1 MLFLFICS
9 LLGMATVDSIQ
20 YVQSIKNPVEI
31 NDYNS
36 DNQRKIVSALKMIQR
51 SFKEKAD
58 QNKSK
63 HLIECSFSIYEHDH
77 EEGICT
83 HFGACRLHGLDYIY
97 QGGCGELSNWGISPI
112 TTPMVCNMMVT
123 RSKLVH
129 GKCTKSG
136 HCWAGYHIKLLD
148 DTCSQ

>member
-1 MLFLFICS
+1 MLITIAVS
-9 LLGMATVDSIQ
+9 HHSSRANNK
-20 YVQSIKNPVEI
+20 IKNLPGELEEPYRSKIKEMIVLTLMEL
-31 NDYNS
+31 
-36 DNQRKIVSALKMIQR
+36 QRK
-51 SFKEKAD
+51 
-58 QNKSK
+58 
-63 HLIECSFSIYEHDH
+63 HLQKYKTVKVRRTKPCSFSESTMGLED
-77 EEGICT
+77 GICT